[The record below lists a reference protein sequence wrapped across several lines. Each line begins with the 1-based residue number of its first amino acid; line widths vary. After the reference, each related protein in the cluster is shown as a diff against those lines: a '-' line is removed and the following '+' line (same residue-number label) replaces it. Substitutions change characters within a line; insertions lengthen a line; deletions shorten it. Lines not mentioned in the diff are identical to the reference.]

1 MPVKIHY
8 LLGRVPDSSS
18 WAHTFMM
25 QSYTHQ
31 HSLYVCVCECVCVC
45 VCVCERGAGSE
56 SYPGIISTLL
66 QPWKFFHNP
75 PLAAC

>member
-31 HSLYVCVCECVCVC
+31 HSLYVSVCVC
-45 VCVCERGAGSE
+45 VCVCEGGGGGGGRQAVKAILE
-56 SYPGIISTLL
+56 SF
-66 QPWKFFHNP
+66 QPFYNLESFFTIHP
-75 PLAAC
+75 

>member
-31 HSLYVCVCECVCVC
+31 HSLYVS
-45 VCVCERGAGSE
+45 VCVCERERGGGGGGQAVKAILE
-56 SYPGIISTLL
+56 SF
-66 QPWKFFHNP
+66 QPFYNLESFFTIHP
-75 PLAAC
+75 